1 MGAAG
6 RRPPLAPGAVH
17 RRGVPPGGRLPAP
30 SGPRPVH
37 GRLRH
42 EPDRARPPARPAAG
56 AGPATRGPR
65 PLRAPARPAVPARR
79 RVPPVG
85 VPLGDRVA
93 VAVTDLGPV
102 GIDVERHAPRAAEPA
117 GTVLSPAE
125 AAGYARLPEAERA
138 TALIEYWARKE
149 AVRKA
154 PLSPLGR
161 VRRCGT
167 GAGARL
173 RFIKPHPPVA
183 ERDGRAVQ
191 QDVAGRVG
199 LPADVR
205 RQRRTCPVA
214 ATRGVVLQ
222 HQRRHCAPG
231 GPPPAGRPPPRS
243 RPSTASR
250 KWRPRMRAR
259 S

>member
-1 MGAAG
+1 VGAAG

-167 GAGARL
+167 GAGGAAEVHQAPPARRGTGRQSGSTGRRRPSGPTGGCSPAATNVSGRCNQGCRTPTPTASL
-173 RFIKPHPPVA
+173 R
-183 ERDGRAVQ
+183 
-191 QDVAGRVG
+191 AGRSS
-199 LPADVR
+199 
-205 RQRRTCPVA
+205 
-214 ATRGVVLQ
+214 
-222 HQRRHCAPG
+222 
-231 GPPPAGRPPPRS
+231 AGRP
-243 RPSTASR
+243 TATEV
-250 KWRPRMRAR
+250 PAEHG
-259 S
+259 